1 MHLCKKGLSNL
12 LAVGD
17 TTYAYFAFFGSGVLR
32 FSVSKTTTQPPNHQ
46 TKPPY

>member
-17 TTYAYFAFFGSGVLR
+17 TTYAYFAFFGGVLR
-32 FSVSKTTTQPPNHQ
+32 FSVLKTTTQPPNHQ